1 MKTTSLTLLFA
12 LLISASLHAQDAGTT
27 PTDSGSTPPA
37 PTTDAPSAPAPTEPA
52 DPTGEV
58 KTKAPKADLVDL
70 AKKVEDKYSITPDRM
85 AQLESDGLK
94 LKDIVTAAEIA
105 KESGKTLDDVLAM
118 RKDKKGWGAIA
129 KELNVSPDRIGQAM
143 AELRRSDKAE
153 KKDNKDNKDNK
164 DKKDKK
170 DKKERK
176 EDREEK
182 GDRKDDRDEK
192 REERRED
199 KKEKRDDR
207 REERK
212 ERREDRQE
220 RREDRQ
226 ERREDRKDD
235 TRENRH
241 K

>member
-27 PTDSGSTPPA
+27 SSDPATPPA
-37 PTTDAPSAPAPTEPA
+37 PTSDSNSPAPADSKDVT
-52 DPTGEV
+52 
-58 KTKAPKADLVDL
+58 KTKAPKEDLKEL
-70 AKKVEDKYSITPDRM
+70 AKKVEDKYSISPDRM
-85 AQLESDGLK
+85 AQFESDGLK

-129 KELNVSPDRIGQAM
+129 KELNVSPDKVGQAI
-143 AELRRSDKAE
+143 AELRRGDKAE
-153 KKDNKDNKDNK
+153 
-164 DKKDKK
+164 KK

-176 EDREEK
+176 ERKEDREDK
-182 GDRKDDRDEK
+182 GDKKEERDEK
-192 REERRED
+192 RDEHRED
-199 KKEKRDDR
+199 KKDKRDDR

-212 ERREDRQE
+212 ERREDRKE
-220 RREDRQ
+220 GREDRQ
-226 ERREDRKDD
+226 ERREERKDD
-235 TRENRH
+235 ARENRR